1 MKLLK
6 TLITGV
12 HVLSLVFLCD
22 KTLIGFETLQNLL
35 EADAKF
41 AVQKEGRKS

>member
-6 TLITGV
+6 TLITG
-12 HVLSLVFLCD
+12 VLSLVFLCD